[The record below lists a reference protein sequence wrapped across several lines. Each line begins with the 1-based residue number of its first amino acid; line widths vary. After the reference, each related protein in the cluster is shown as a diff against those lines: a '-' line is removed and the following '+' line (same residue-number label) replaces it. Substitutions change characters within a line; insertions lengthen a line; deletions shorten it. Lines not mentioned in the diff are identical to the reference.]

1 MRLPRVRF
9 TVRRIMVAVAIV
21 GVLLVVETGL
31 FQCAAWAVRSHPS
44 DPDYFLNDA
53 IMVFVAMNAALIW
66 AVGIAIVLGWVV
78 WNVPAEERPKCASDE
93 VWSS

>member
-1 MRLPRVRF
+1 M
-9 TVRRIMVAVAIV
+9 MVAVAGV

-44 DPDYFLNDA
+44 DPDYVLNDA

-78 WNVPAEERPKCASDE
+78 WNVPAFVWNILAKERPKRASDE
-93 VWSS
+93 V